1 MFDKSK
7 SNLGQSLIEVLTA
20 LAVILLVIVA
30 LIRATTISMKS
41 SDYSKTQALATSY
54 AQEAVEWIRAER
66 DKDWDEL
73 ANKATDTGSKFCLKS
88 LDWLSG
94 SCGDDDSLEADLR
107 FKREVTLKRIGG
119 EGNKI
124 EVKVVVS
131 WQDAGGEHQSQ
142 LTTYL
147 SNWR

>member
-7 SNLGQSLIEVLTA
+7 SNLGQSLIEVLAA

-41 SDYSKTQALATSY
+41 SDYSKTQVLATSY
-54 AQEAVEWIRAER
+54 AQEAIEWVRAER
-66 DKDWDEL
+66 DRDWDEL
-73 ANKATDTGSKFCLKS
+73 ANKATDTGSKFCLN
-88 LDWLSG
+88 DLSWSG
-94 SCGDDDSLEADLR
+94 GTCEYDLGDR
-107 FKREVTLKRIGG
+107 FKREVTLTNVGG
-119 EGNKI
+119 EGNRI
-124 EVKVVVS
+124 EVQVITS
-131 WQDAGGEHQSQ
+131 WQDASGEHVSR